1 MFGKDLVVADRSA
14 NPGSVALSC
23 ESTLDAGDP
32 PVIPS
37 KKDASGNQSQQCT
50 RKKACQDSG
59 ADDQKKETVF
69 MEGQSATRCNG
80 PFQEHRDAQIQ
91 QKSGKH
97 RFRKEADQSRK
108 GDDDSQAERRSPNTQ
123 QASRSASLDSVT
135 LAAVK
140 RFRVSKRC
148 LGQGDDHHRTQFNNM
163 TTDDLPGYKV
173 KGYCEMRR
181 QGNARDRFK
190 QHSESS
196 QLSSR

>member
-37 KKDASGNQSQQCT
+37 KKDASSNQSQQCA

-80 PFQEHRDAQIQ
+80 H
-91 QKSGKH
+91 
-97 RFRKEADQSRK
+97 
-108 GDDDSQAERRSPNTQ
+108 
-123 QASRSASLDSVT
+123 SRSIETLRYNRRPAST
-135 LAAVK
+135 G
-140 RFRVSKRC
+140 
-148 LGQGDDHHRTQFNNM
+148 LGRKLIKAGKTI
-163 TTDDLPGYKV
+163 V
-173 KGYCEMRR
+173 R
-181 QGNARDRFK
+181 QSTEA
-190 QHSESS
+190 QTP
-196 QLSSR
+196 